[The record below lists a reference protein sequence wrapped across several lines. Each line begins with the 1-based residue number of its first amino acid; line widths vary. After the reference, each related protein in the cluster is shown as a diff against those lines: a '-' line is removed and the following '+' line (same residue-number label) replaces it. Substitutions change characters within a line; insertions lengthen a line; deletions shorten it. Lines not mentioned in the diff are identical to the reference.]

1 MFPSRFLLN
10 LVKCLA
16 LLIMLW
22 ASMAQA
28 SVPSSFAYQGRL
40 TDSDGTPLNEVVA
53 LTFNIYSDSLGTASI
68 WSESHATVTITNGLF
83 TIVLGST
90 NPLTVGVFNGSIR
103 WLGIS
108 IDAGAELR
116 PLRPLLSVPGAF
128 QAIQADTALHA
139 KTIADNSVTTSKI
152 ANGTIAFG
160 DIGQNGATSGQ
171 VMKWNGSNWA
181 AAADAVSS
189 NTSGWVDNGTVV
201 SLTNLGDTVAI
212 NTSSRL
218 GKVNINGDLGLTGES
233 GIYFGSA
240 SARLEATM
248 GNNMKWVGTD
258 LSLLATESVYFTE
271 YGVSTWA
278 EFDNVN
284 RRVGIGTINPDD
296 RLHVENDEAGT
307 CWLKIQ
313 GSHATQWGQ
322 TGLRIQTPANT
333 WHLRQD
339 LYTHANFPE
348 GALSLY
354 SSGGAVETMTWLE
367 NGNVGIGR
375 TNPTRKLHVDGS
387 IQLDDTLYGGAIN
400 PSLMAASRLPDEP
413 GIASAKAHDPGGML
427 SLTHDYQV
435 IISRQITVPAPGYV
449 LALGHSWLT
458 YDHTYNDYDAVE
470 LGISDIT
477 TDLDYERTAHF
488 GTSANVGTGN
498 YSCTLTPH
506 AVFRVTEAGSYT
518 YYLLGKK
525 YDAVSAQV
533 LNADLTLVY
542 VPTAYGTVETT
553 PVYYPTPPLKG
564 IVGQPSTLDTNL
576 TARSASVDVSEE
588 LRLLRSEI
596 ELLKKRIDGKKQ

>member
-1 MFPSRFLLN
+1 MFPSFSLLD
-10 LVKCLA
+10 LVKYLA
-16 LLIMLW
+16 LMICLLTSI
-22 ASMAQA
+22 AQA
-28 SVPSSFAYQGRL
+28 SVPSSFTYQGRL
-40 TDSDGTPLNEVVA
+40 TDADGTTLNEVVA
-53 LTFNIYSDSLGTASI
+53 LTFNIYSDSLGTASV

-83 TIVLGST
+83 TVVLGNT

-128 QAIQADTALHA
+128 QAIQSDTALHA

-152 ANGTIAFG
+152 VNGAIAFG

-171 VMKWNGSNWA
+171 VIKWNGSNWA
-181 AAADAVSS
+181 AAADAVAS
-189 NTSGWVDNGTVV
+189 NTSGWTDNGAVV
-201 SLTNLGDTVAI
+201 ALTNPTDTVAL
-212 NTSSRL
+212 NTSLRL
-218 GKVNINGDLGLTGES
+218 GRVNFSGDLGMS
-233 GIYFGSA
+233 GQSTIYFGSA
-240 SARLEATM
+240 NARLEHLA
-248 GNNMKWVGTD
+248 GNDMRWVGRD
-258 LSLLATESVYFTE
+258 LSLMSTESVYFTE
-271 YGVSTWA
+271 YGVATWA

-296 RLHVENDEAGT
+296 RLHVENSEAGT

-354 SSGGAVETMTWLE
+354 NSAGAVETMTWLE

-387 IQLDDTLYGGAIN
+387 IQIDDTLYAGAIN
-400 PSLMAASRLPDEP
+400 PPLMAASRLPDEP
-413 GIASAKAHDPGGML
+413 GIASAKAHDVGGMI
-427 SLTHDYQV
+427 SLTHDLQT
-435 IISRQITVPAPGYV
+435 IISRQITVPAAGYV
-449 LALGHSWLT
+449 LALGHSWIT
-458 YDHTYNDYDAVE
+458 YDHTYNDYDAVQ
-470 LGISDIT
+470 LAISEIT
-477 TDLDYERTAHF
+477 TNVDYERTAHF
-488 GTSANVGTGN
+488 GTSANVGTGD
-498 YSCTLTPH
+498 YSCTLNPH
-506 AVFRVTEAGSYT
+506 AVFRVTAAGSYT

-525 YDAVSAQV
+525 FDAVSASV

-553 PVYYPTPPLKG
+553 PVYYSTPPLKS
-564 IVGQPSTLDTNL
+564 IYGQSSTSDTEPK
-576 TARSASVDVSEE
+576 ARSTSVDVSEE

-596 ELLKKRIDGKKQ
+596 ELLKKRIDEKKQ